1 MKRIQRLFTL
11 LVQMQPTS
19 IKSVLRIYFGL
30 KWVPRGL
37 TINTLYKTVINVR
50 WRFKT
55 RKLIR
60 MFFKEEIATS
70 SQPAYVGIAMMVASD
85 DLINCC
91 RSNANAIFS
100 FLFVKRA
107 LTLKK

>member
-19 IKSVLRIYFGL
+19 IKSVLRVSVLWIVMGSD
-30 KWVPRGL
+30 PRGL

-55 RKLIR
+55 RKLIL

-91 RSNANAIFS
+91 RSNAIFS
-100 FLFVKRA
+100 FLFFSSSA
-107 LTLKK
+107 L